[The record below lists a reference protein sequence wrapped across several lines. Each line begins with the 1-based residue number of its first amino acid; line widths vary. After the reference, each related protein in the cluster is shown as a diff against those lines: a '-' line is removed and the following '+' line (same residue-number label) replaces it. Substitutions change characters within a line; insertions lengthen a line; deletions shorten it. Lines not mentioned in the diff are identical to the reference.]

1 MRRIEICEMRIM
13 KLRRELMQKDE
24 EPRCASQLRNYL
36 KRLLKKVI

>member
-13 KLRRELMQKDE
+13 LRRELMQKDE